1 MDYCK
6 YHPLSGATFYC
17 AHCELYVCDKCTDDD
32 PAHKGVTH
40 CIHCNAALE
49 VLGSANSIVPFWRR
63 LQEAFKYPL
72 NSSAISLI
80 LGTALI
86 TAIAV
91 KLYWILTIIL
101 LLVASGAMLKYS
113 FRCLEKTAE
122 GEMSAPDIT
131 DAYEGGIILLFQLIL
146 LTVILSVGVGASAYL
161 LGYTA
166 AGIVG
171 FLAIVC
177 FPAMLI
183 RFAQTGSF
191 FEALNIV
198 AAIGLI
204 TTIGLPYGLLMGFI
218 LIMMSSVA
226 VLQEIINA
234 IFPAGT
240 YFLQSVV
247 SNYYYIVIFHIMG
260 YMLFQYQR
268 ELGYVARATHE
279 DDEDTRSDVDRMLAR
294 MDVSLKEGQYENL
307 VNLYH
312 KAFKQFPQEKQFFDK
327 YFDLLYFCKKSALM
341 EDFSLTYLNFTLQ
354 QKRYD
359 RLTIIYKQ
367 ILLIAPD
374 YIPNDPAIRFQLAGL
389 LKQKGDLKLAVKLL
403 NGMHKL
409 YADYVELASAYEL
422 LTECLELMPKMET
435 QAEKCRQLIQ
445 QIKKKQKEN
454 AEAQAQAAKETK
466 TAKPTTKKLSNSVFE
481 LVPLDQP
488 ANTQPTETTQNPKDL
503 PLIEFKL

>member
-1 MDYCK
+1 L
-6 YHPLSGATFYC
+6 LS
-17 AHCELYVCDKCTDDD
+17 
-32 PAHKGVTH
+32 
-40 CIHCNAALE
+40 
-49 VLGSANSIVPFWRR
+49 
-63 LQEAFKYPL
+63 
-72 NSSAISLI
+72 
-80 LGTALI
+80 
-86 TAIAV
+86 AIAV
-91 KLYWILTIIL
+91 KLYWILTIV
-101 LLVASGAMLKYS
+101 LVLIAAGAMLKYS

-131 DAYEGGIILLFQLIL
+131 DAYEGGIILLLQLII
-146 LTVILSVGVGASAYL
+146 LTVILSAGVAASGYF
-161 LGYTA
+161 LGVTA

-171 FLAIVC
+171 FLAIIC

-191 FEALNIV
+191 FEALNPA
-198 AAIGLI
+198 AAISLI

-234 IFPAGT
+234 VFPAGT
-240 YFLQSVV
+240 YFLQSVI

-268 ELGYVARATHE
+268 ELGFVARASHE
-279 DDEDTRSDVDRMLAR
+279 DDEDARTDVDRILAR
-294 MDVSLKEGQYENL
+294 MDVSLKEGNYENL

-341 EDFSLTYLNFTLQ
+341 EDFALTYLHFTLQ
-354 QKRYD
+354 QKRFD
-359 RLTIIYKQ
+359 RLTVIYKQ
-367 ILLIAPD
+367 ILVIAPD
-374 YIPNDPAIRFQLAGL
+374 YIPNNPGMRLQLAGL
-389 LKQKGDLKLAVKLL
+389 YKQKGDLKLAVKLL

-409 YADYVELASAYEL
+409 YPDFVELVKAYEL
-422 LTECLELMPKMET
+422 LTECLELMPKMEA
-435 QAEKCRQLIQ
+435 QAEKCRQLIE

-454 AEAQAQAAKETK
+454 AEAQAIAAKE
-466 TAKPTTKKLSNSVFE
+466 AKAAAPNTKKLSSSVFE

-488 ANTQPTETTQNPKDL
+488 ATPQSSETTQNPKDL